1 MILRDCLKACL
12 VVELRAIARRHEVRL
27 QSLLK
32 SDIISQLERRLLE
45 WTGGSKPLEQL
56 SEPARA
62 ALVRLLASSAAP
74 LIAPLEE
81 QFGPLRRVKAGA
93 IDSDQP
99 WADGQTTPLDELH
112 ILGLLFR
119 GEAEGD
125 SGERALIP
133 TDIQERLKPAGVARP
148 RVFKSSAPPAVA
160 AGVSTYACQDLTLLV
175 SALCT
180 APAGRLASGGMSRRD
195 LLKLNANLLAPD
207 EITDVRPERCARRF
221 AFLRM
226 MGEAL
231 QLIVAG
237 PQRYEIGPGVDDWLA
252 MSSRGRM
259 MRLLRTYPALSGFS
273 ELDDMPA
280 ISFSPSCSPAALSQA
295 RRFLI
300 ELLSEAEAGEWTS
313 VFSLIQAARTR
324 NSFLLRRP
332 GDGSSV
338 QCLQSGRALT
348 ARDWTIVE
356 GGWIEAVITGP
367 LHWLGLVEPGR
378 TRRGELSCF
387 RAPGVKLL
395 AMAARAL
402 SVEAAEPTPPEPVAP
417 VEGGG
422 QETPPRGVMPGFAAA
437 ERQSEGAAECLF
449 PPPGAARS
457 TEMTGGQPVRVEDDL
472 IVYVD
477 AGTDLARWY
486 RLERICELLERGAVS
501 RYRVSREKVRQQFQ
515 AGVSPEQICADL
527 GSDLPPAA
535 RETIHGWANRF
546 GQVRV
551 FSGVV
556 IQAVD
561 APLMSELRARPEI
574 GACLGPGLG
583 SRASLITPGCEA
595 GVVEAVRASGAMP
608 HVELPSSG
616 PPREVW
622 LEISRALELWR
633 TSAARGRQ
641 RGPSDCTLEYV
652 TARLAE
658 SASLSAAELEQAGTS
673 ESINNPPSA
682 EAGGILSLLEDAINR
697 KHAICIDYDD
707 PIRGPS
713 NRIVVL
719 PRSMGQQKGVT
730 YLAGFRKGG
739 ASLDRFRLDWI
750 TNAALTDR

>member
-1 MILRDCLKACL
+1 
-12 VVELRAIARRHEVRL
+12 
-27 QSLLK
+27 
-32 SDIISQLERRLLE
+32 
-45 WTGGSKPLEQL
+45 
-56 SEPARA
+56 
-62 ALVRLLASSAAP
+62 
-74 LIAPLEE
+74 
-81 QFGPLRRVKAGA
+81 
-93 IDSDQP
+93 
-99 WADGQTTPLDELH
+99 
-112 ILGLLFR
+112 
-119 GEAEGD
+119 
-125 SGERALIP
+125 
-133 TDIQERLKPAGVARP
+133 
-148 RVFKSSAPPAVA
+148 
-160 AGVSTYACQDLTLLV
+160 
-175 SALCT
+175 
-180 APAGRLASGGMSRRD
+180 MSRRD

-457 TEMTGGQPVRVEDDL
+457 TEMTGG
-472 IVYVD
+472 
-477 AGTDLARWY
+477 W
-486 RLERICELLERGAVS
+486 
-501 RYRVSREKVRQQFQ
+501 K
-515 AGVSPEQICADL
+515 
-527 GSDLPPAA
+527 
-535 RETIHGWANRF
+535 TI
-546 GQVRV
+546 
-551 FSGVV
+551 
-556 IQAVD
+556 
-561 APLMSELRARPEI
+561 
-574 GACLGPGLG
+574 
-583 SRASLITPGCEA
+583 
-595 GVVEAVRASGAMP
+595 
-608 HVELPSSG
+608 
-616 PPREVW
+616 
-622 LEISRALELWR
+622 
-633 TSAARGRQ
+633 
-641 RGPSDCTLEYV
+641 
-652 TARLAE
+652 
-658 SASLSAAELEQAGTS
+658 
-673 ESINNPPSA
+673 
-682 EAGGILSLLEDAINR
+682 
-697 KHAICIDYDD
+697 
-707 PIRGPS
+707 
-713 NRIVVL
+713 
-719 PRSMGQQKGVT
+719 
-730 YLAGFRKGG
+730 
-739 ASLDRFRLDWI
+739 
-750 TNAALTDR
+750 